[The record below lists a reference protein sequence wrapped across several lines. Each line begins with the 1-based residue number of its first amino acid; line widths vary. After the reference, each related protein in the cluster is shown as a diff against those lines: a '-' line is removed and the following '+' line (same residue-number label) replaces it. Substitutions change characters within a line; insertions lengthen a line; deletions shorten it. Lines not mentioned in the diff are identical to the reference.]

1 MNTKLKH
8 TGQENNA
15 RAKARFGKDATEI
28 ARLKEEITALKE
40 RVEALTKELEEV
52 KTHSQEAA
60 ALGASVDPALSQELE
75 ALRADKAN
83 LEKALTD
90 EQAALVVSSTQTAGL
105 TETLVSE
112 LKGGQRLSY
121 ADADRRRSF
130 ALSTRVSLLR
140 RLPGRRQLP
149 LLKSLL
155 ISPPLR
161 PNGNL
166 NVLSWSRL
174 AMKLRHWLM

>member
-28 ARLKEEITALKE
+28 TRLKQETTELQE

-60 ALGASVDPALSQELE
+60 AVGASVDPALSQELE
-75 ALRADKAN
+75 ALRADKAS
-83 LEKALTD
+83 LEKALAD

-105 TETLVSE
+105 TETLVSG
-112 LKGGQRLSY
+112 LGGGRRSLFI
-121 ADADRRRSF
+121 DPDRRRSS
-130 ALSTRVSLLR
+130 ALSTPVSSLR
-140 RLPGRRQLP
+140 RLPGHRALP
-149 LLKSLL
+149 LPKSPL
-155 ISPPLR
+155 ILPR
-161 PNGNL
+161 PRANGNL
-166 NVLSWSRL
+166 NALS
-174 AMKLRHWLM
+174 